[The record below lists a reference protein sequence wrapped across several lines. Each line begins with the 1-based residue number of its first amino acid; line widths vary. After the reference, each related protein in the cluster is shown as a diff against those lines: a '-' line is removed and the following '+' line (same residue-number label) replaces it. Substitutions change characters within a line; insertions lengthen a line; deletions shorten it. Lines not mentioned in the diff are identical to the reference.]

1 VDRDKIA
8 QEVEYKTSTSSG
20 AGGQHVNKVETRVQ
34 LFFDIENSSAFAKAE
49 IQRILASIQSKLT
62 KDGILILSCQ
72 KSRSQ
77 VTNKKQVFADLITLL
92 EKASKPIKARRKTSI
107 PASVKRKRLK
117 EKKRNSE
124 KKENRRI
131 DTKSF

>member
-1 VDRDKIA
+1 
-8 QEVEYKTSTSSG
+8 
-20 AGGQHVNKVETRVQ
+20 
-34 LFFDIENSSAFAKAE
+34 
-49 IQRILASIQSKLT
+49 
-62 KDGILILSCQ
+62 
-72 KSRSQ
+72 